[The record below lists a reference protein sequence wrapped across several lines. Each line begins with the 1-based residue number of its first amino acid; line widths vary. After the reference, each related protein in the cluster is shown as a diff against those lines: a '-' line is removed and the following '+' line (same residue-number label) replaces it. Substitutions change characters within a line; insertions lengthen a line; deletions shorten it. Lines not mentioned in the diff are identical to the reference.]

1 MALTKFTSAT
11 NFIQSLA
18 DKPAQSST
26 ELKREFDKVGTLL
39 KEYINDVLTE
49 ELDSKESN
57 IRQIIQRNS
66 TEISGMLN
74 KVYPVG
80 SIYMSV
86 NNVNPETIFGGT
98 WVSWGA
104 GRVPVG
110 VSASETEFNT
120 VEKTGGEK
128 AHTLS
133 VGEMAQH
140 THNLNNHT
148 HSYDKANGTGQSSG
162 NTGSTALSIAQ
173 IPSHDHSFIGYYH
186 SHGTGSSGY
195 KFLVSK
201 NNISVNSTK
210 RSWPG
215 SSSSGQHYVFTDDD
229 NSSIIEDSKT
239 AETRQGGDVG
249 FTGSGQGHTH
259 SLNNHTHT
267 VNTTSATTGASNVET
282 GTSGSNAAHNNLQP
296 YVTCY
301 MWKRT
306 A

>member
-1 MALTKFTSAT
+1 MSLTKFTSAT

-120 VEKTGGEK
+120 VEKTGGAK
-128 AHTLS
+128 THILTVQQMPSHGHS
-133 VGEMAQH
+133 V
-140 THNLNNHT
+140 
-148 HSYDKANGTGQSSG
+148 SIPSSG
-162 NTGSTALSIAQ
+162 SCTI
-173 IPSHDHSFIGYYH
+173 
-186 SHGTGSSGY
+186 
-195 KFLVSK
+195 
-201 NNISVNSTK
+201 
-210 RSWPG
+210 
-215 SSSSGQHYVFTDDD
+215 SSSGGHSHTITTYYKNDVSGGGNIGRPTDRNNYTDTRT
-229 NSSIIEDSKT
+229 NQQII
-239 AETRQGGDVG
+239 ANN
-249 FTGSGQGHTH
+249 TGTHTH
-259 SLNNHTHT
+259 TVPNHTHT
-267 VNTTSATTGASNVET
+267 VNQ
-282 GTSGSNAAHNNLQP
+282 SNAGGGQAHNNLQP
-296 YVTCY
+296 YITCY

>member
-18 DKPAQSST
+18 DKPSQSAT

-66 TEISGMLN
+66 TEINDMLN

-110 VSASETEFNT
+110 VNASETEFAT

-128 AHTLS
+128 EHELLTSEMPSHGHS
-133 VGEMAQH
+133 V
-140 THNLNNHT
+140 
-148 HSYDKANGTGQSSG
+148 
-162 NTGSTALSIAQ
+162 SIANSGSCTTNTTGAH
-173 IPSHDHSFIGYYH
+173 SHDIYINNNGVTGGQARRL
-186 SHGTGSSGY
+186 GTSGDY
-195 KFLVSK
+195 SD
-201 NNISVNSTK
+201 T
-210 RSWPG
+210 RG
-215 SSSSGQHYVFTDDD
+215 
-229 NSSIIEDSKT
+229 SSIIS
-239 AETRQGGDVG
+239 GG
-249 FTGSGQGHTH
+249 SHSHTVP
-259 SLNNHTHT
+259 NHIHT
-267 VNTTSATTGASNVET
+267 VNQNNV
-282 GTSGSNAAHNNLQP
+282 GGGQAHNNLQP
-296 YVTCY
+296 YITCY